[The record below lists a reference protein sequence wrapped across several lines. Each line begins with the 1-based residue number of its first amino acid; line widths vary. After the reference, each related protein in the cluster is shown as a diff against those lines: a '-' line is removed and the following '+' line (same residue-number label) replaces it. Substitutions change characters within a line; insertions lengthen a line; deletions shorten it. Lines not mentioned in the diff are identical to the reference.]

1 MAFSFNTVLE
11 SLATAVTQGWAC
23 KCSQIRKDK
32 FKPSLFADD
41 MIVYR
46 KNPKEST
53 EGKKKT
59 VRINEWISL
68 QETKP
73 EIHDIKKNKITGN

>member
-1 MAFSFNTVLE
+1 
-11 SLATAVTQGWAC
+11 
-23 KCSQIRKDK
+23 
-32 FKPSLFADD
+32 

-53 EGKKKT
+53 EKKKKKT

-73 EIHDIKKNKITGN
+73 EIQDIKKNKITGN